1 MALYLA
7 TLRRDDP
14 DLAALRSIHRE
25 PSVRAFFSVAE
36 GYFDYVTGTS
46 GVLYQKIML
55 DNTPIGG
62 IHSETDGDK
71 VYFSICITA
80 AERRKGYAF
89 IAMRLFLASL
99 PESVR
104 TVECFVEP
112 RNVASRHLLQ
122 KCGFAEAQP
131 EDGLIPCR
139 CCRATA
145 R

>member
-1 MALYLA
+1 MKLHL
-7 TLRRDDP
+7 TPLREGDP
-14 DLAALRSIHRE
+14 DLAVLQNIHCE
-25 PSVRAFFSVAE
+25 PSVAAFFSVADN
-36 GYFDYVTGTS
+36 YFSYVTETP
-46 GVLYQKIML
+46 GVLYEKIML
-55 DNTPIGG
+55 RGVPIGG

>member
-71 VYFSICITA
+71 V
-80 AERRKGYAF
+80 
-89 IAMRLFLASL
+89 
-99 PESVR
+99 
-104 TVECFVEP
+104 
-112 RNVASRHLLQ
+112 ASRHLLQ

-145 R
+145 RKK

>member
-7 TLRRDDP
+7 PLRRDDP
-14 DLAALRSIHRE
+14 DLAALQSIHCE
-25 PSVRAFFSVAE
+25 PSVRAFLSVAE
-36 GYFDYVTGTS
+36 GYFDYVTGTP

-71 VYFSICITA
+71 VCFSICITT
-80 AERRKGYAF
+80 AEQRKGYATS
-89 IAMRLFLASL
+89 AMRLFLASL

-104 TVECFVEP
+104 TAECFVEP

-122 KCGFAEAQP
+122 KCGFAEAQS

-145 R
+145 